1 MSFTNVTAKCDAQL
15 VGDTEALRARMPHS
29 DLLQNPLLVPLKQL
43 AGPAPRGELCVLDV
57 RWHPAQPWLLAAA
70 ADHTLRLYA

>member
-1 MSFTNVTAKCDAQL
+1 MSQESCVSPDFGHAHCITL
-15 VGDTEALRARMPHS
+15 VVHS

-43 AGPAPRGELCVLDV
+43 PGPERRGELCVLGL